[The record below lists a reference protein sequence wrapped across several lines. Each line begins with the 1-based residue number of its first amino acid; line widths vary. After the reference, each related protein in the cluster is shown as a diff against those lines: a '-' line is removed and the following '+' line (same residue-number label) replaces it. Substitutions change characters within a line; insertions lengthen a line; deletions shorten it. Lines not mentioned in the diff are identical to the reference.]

1 MKLGFAVVLL
11 GILLAATAPAKAD
24 SIVYFDHDSNAR
36 HAQQWGWW
44 RLRPAD
50 STGTTTPSS
59 DPVATPEPSTVLML
73 GIGLLGLGAL
83 RRTVKA
89 S

>member
-24 SIVYFDHDSNAR
+24 SIVYFDHDNVRLA
-36 HAQQWGWW
+36 HQWGWW

-83 RRTVKA
+83 RRKVKA